1 MQYSTSTEYSGFRSV
16 SHVGYRT
23 LSTSAPPHHASY
35 HTIPYHTIPSMHHSM
50 HHTIHASYHTIPYH
64 TIPCMHDHH
73 ASYHPCIVPVPYHV
87 SRHESYHSRI
97 IRCIMHTSSTCGAC
111 KNAYGIQYGI
121 TTKKSYALYMVDIKE
136 K

>member
-23 LSTSAPPHHASY
+23 LWTSAPPHHASY

-64 TIPCMHDHH
+64 TIPYHACMITMHRTIH
-73 ASYHPCIVPVPYHV
+73 ASYQCHTTYHAMNLTIHASYGASYTPVVHAGRV
-87 SRHESYHSRI
+87 K
-97 IRCIMHTSSTCGAC
+97 MHMVFSMELQQKNRTHYIWST
-111 KNAYGIQYGI
+111 
-121 TTKKSYALYMVDIKE
+121 
-136 K
+136 